1 MGTLG
6 IDTTNGTSH
15 RIKVFIVD
23 SSLVAGYKLGHSLEK
38 DRFEVTLQGT
48 LDDGAI
54 AEITEIRPDVV
65 VMDAE
70 FVQALESTAV
80 QNVLPGTPILL
91 LENGTG
97 SEIRQMGMA
106 KLQSKEVNGFLPK
119 DSPYACVAHSILA
132 LFHGASVMAPDFHA
146 AS

>member
-38 DRFEVTLQGT
+38 DRFEVALQGT
-48 LDDGAI
+48 LDEGAVAEI
-54 AEITEIRPDVV
+54 AETQPDVV

-70 FVQALESTAV
+70 FVQALDSPTL

-97 SEIRQMGMA
+97 AKVRQMGLE
-106 KLQSKEVNGFLPK
+106 KLRAKEVNGFLSK

-132 LFHGASVMAPDFHA
+132 LFHGASVMAPEFHA

>member
-6 IDTTNGTSH
+6 IDTTSGMGH

-23 SSLVAGYKLGHSLEK
+23 SSLVAGYRLGHSLEK
-38 DRFEVTLQGT
+38 DRFEVTLQAT
-48 LDDGAI
+48 LDEGAI
-54 AEITEIRPDVV
+54 AEIAEMRPDVV

-70 FVQALESTAV
+70 FVQALESPAL
-80 QNVLPGTPILL
+80 QNVLPDTPILL

-97 SEIRQMGMA
+97 PKVRQVGME
-106 KLQSKEVNGFLPK
+106 KLQSKEVNGFLSK

-132 LFHGASVMAPDFHA
+132 LFHGASVVAPEFHA

>member
-23 SSLVAGYKLGHSLEK
+23 SSVVAGYKLGHSLEK

-48 LDDGAI
+48 LDEGAI
-54 AEITEIRPDVV
+54 ATIAEIRPDVV

-70 FVQALESTAV
+70 FVQALDSPAL

-97 SEIRQMGMA
+97 AEVRHMGLE
-106 KLQSKEVNGFLPK
+106 KLRSKEVNGFLPK
-119 DSPYACVAHSILA
+119 DSPYACIAHSIMA
-132 LFHGASVMAPDFHA
+132 LFHGASVIAPEFHV